1 MPLPPEPEVTL
12 PWLVRLRWL
21 FLVGQAIALATS
33 AYLALDLRWAPLC
46 AALAAGV
53 ASNVALALWTRRRG
67 GTAALTGG
75 VLVLDTALLTA
86 MLAAA
91 GGATNPFTVLYLVHI
106 TLSAVVLSARWTT
119 IVAALSVGG
128 FALLFALPATPIH
141 HHPGAGFDLHLQG
154 MWAAFVL
161 ATALTAFFVGRITR
175 AIAAQRE
182 QIAALREAGA
192 RNARLAAL
200 TTLAAGAAHE
210 LGSPLAT
217 IAVAAH
223 EAHLGTRRI
232 AGADARIVALGDDLR
247 LILLEVERCQDI
259 LQQLAARSAQPDGD
273 EALPLAELER
283 RIRAQLGPERS
294 ERVDVRSAS
303 VDGRADAP
311 LLLTAPAGP
320 LVQSMAAL
328 IRNALEASG
337 PDERVAV
344 AIDASSRD
352 VRISV
357 EDRGAG
363 IPGDVLGRVGEPF
376 FTTKQPGRGMG
387 LGVFLARA
395 FFESRGGGLD
405 IESTPAVGTR
415 ATVRLPRAVAP

>member
-1 MPLPPEPEVTL
+1 MALPPEPDVTL

-21 FLVGQAIALATS
+21 FLVGQAVALATS

-53 ASNVALALWTRRRG
+53 ASNLGLALWTRRRRG
-67 GTAALTGG
+67 AGITAS

-106 TLSAVVLSARWTT
+106 TLSAVVLSARWTAM
-119 IVAALSVGG
+119 VAALSALG
-128 FALLFALPATPIH
+128 FALLFALPTTPVH

-154 MWAAFVL
+154 MWIAFVL
-161 ATALTAFFVGRITR
+161 ATVLTAFFVGRISR

-182 QIAALREAGA
+182 QIAILRETGA

-223 EAHLGTRRI
+223 EAHRGTERL
-232 AGADARIVALGDDLR
+232 AGAGAVADDLR

-259 LQQLAARSAQPDGD
+259 LQQLAARAADPAGD
-273 EALPLAELER
+273 EALAVAEIER
-283 RIRAQLGPERS
+283 RVRDQLGPERS
-294 ERVDVRSAS
+294 ERVDVRGA
-303 VDGRADAP
+303 AP
-311 LLLTAPAGP
+311 AVLTVPAGP
-320 LVQSMAAL
+320 LVQSLAAL
-328 IRNALEASG
+328 VRNALDASG
-337 PDERVAV
+337 PGDRVAV
-344 AIDASSRD
+344 AVDIERRD
-352 VRISV
+352 VRIAV
-357 EDRGAG
+357 EDRGSG
-363 IPGDVLGRVGEPF
+363 IPGDVLARVGEPF

-395 FFESRGGGLD
+395 FCESRGGGLD

-415 ATVRLPRAVAP
+415 ATVRLPGVVVS

>member
-21 FLVGQAIALATS
+21 FLVGQAVALATS
-33 AYLALDLRWAPLC
+33 AYLALDLHWAPLC

-53 ASNVALALWTRRRG
+53 ASNVALAVWTRRRG

-128 FALLFALPATPIH
+128 FALLFAVPTTPVH

-161 ATALTAFFVGRITR
+161 ATALTALFVGRITR

-182 QIAALREAGA
+182 QIAALRETGA

-223 EAHLGTRRI
+223 EAHLGTQHI
-232 AGADARIVALGDDLR
+232 AGADAVADDLR

-273 EALPLAELER
+273 EALPFTELER

-294 ERVDVRSAS
+294 ERVDVRGA
-303 VDGRADAP
+303 DGR
-311 LLLTAPAGP
+311 LLLAAPAGP
-320 LVQSMAAL
+320 LVQSMTAL
-328 IRNALEASG
+328 IRNGLDASG
-337 PDERVAV
+337 PGDRVAV
-344 AIDASSRD
+344 AIEAGGRD

-357 EDRGAG
+357 EDRGTG
-363 IPGDVLGRVGEPF
+363 IAGDVLARVGEPF

-405 IESTPAVGTR
+405 IESTPAAGTR